1 VAEHL
6 TDEEQ
11 LESLKRWWK
20 ENGLQ
25 LVLIVALSV
34 GGWYAWQQWQG
45 NKKIKAEMGSL
56 VYIEMMD
63 LASQA
68 PLSALPDVQR
78 EAMVEKS
85 QILKNDYANTQYA
98 HYARLLLA
106 KLAVAENRFDDAAA
120 ELQAVID
127 NTNGEELS
135 YVARMRLARLEM
147 GRENYSQALDIIAG
161 DTPPAI
167 LANVAELRGD
177 IHLLAGDQLAARAAY
192 QSAIDTLGSGDQ
204 RLSALLELKLNQV
217 LSAPASASDLSVGD
231 KS

>member
-1 VAEHL
+1 MAEHL

-25 LVLIVALSV
+25 LVLIIVLSV

-68 PLSALPDVQR
+68 PLSALLDVQR

-85 QILKNDYANTQYA
+85 QVLINDYASTQYA

-106 KLAVAENRFDDAAA
+106 KLAVAEKRFDDAAA
-120 ELQAVID
+120 ELQTVID
-127 NTNGEELS
+127 DTEGEELS
-135 YVARMRLARLEM
+135 YIARMRLARLEM
-147 GRENYSQALDIIAG
+147 GRENYSQALDVIAG
-161 DTPPAI
+161 DTPPAL
-167 LANVAELRGD
+167 LASVAELRGD
-177 IHLLAGDQLAARAAY
+177 IHLFAGDQPAARAAY
-192 QSAIDTLGSGDQ
+192 QRALDTVGSSDQ
-204 RLSALLELKLNQV
+204 RLGALLELKLNQV
-217 LSAPASASDLSVGD
+217 LSAPPSASEVTAGEES
-231 KS
+231 

>member
-1 VAEHL
+1 MADHL

-25 LVLIVALSV
+25 LVLIIALSV

-68 PLSALPDVQR
+68 PLSALLDAQR

-85 QILKNDYANTQYA
+85 QVLINDYASTQYA

-106 KLAVAENRFDDAAA
+106 KLAVAEKRFDDAAA
-120 ELQAVID
+120 ELQTVID
-127 NTNGEELS
+127 DTEGEELS
-135 YVARMRLARLEM
+135 YIARMRLARLEM
-147 GRENYSQALDIIAG
+147 GRENYSRALDVIAG
-161 DTPPAI
+161 DTPPAL
-167 LANVAELRGD
+167 LASVAELRGD
-177 IHLLAGDQLAARAAY
+177 IHLFAGDQPAARAAY
-192 QSAIDTLGSGDQ
+192 QRALDTVGSSDQ
-204 RLSALLELKLNQV
+204 RLGALLELKLNQV
-217 LSAPASASDLSVGD
+217 LSAPPSASEVTAGEES
-231 KS
+231 